1 MNTQINLT
9 EEQRKFVFG
18 QLFLFTLLGI
28 IHIPLDSLF
37 ISPLRGS
44 GIPLHLLVE
53 QHG

>member
-1 MNTQINLT
+1 MNTQINLA

-18 QLFLFTLLGI
+18 QLFLFALLGI
-28 IHIPLDSLF
+28 ILIPHCLF

-44 GIPLHLLVE
+44 GVPLHLWVE